1 MVIETY
7 AGSKYTL
14 SYIRLL
20 NLIGWDISLFFIVLE
35 TNMGYIVVNMVAFT
49 VVEVEVGTVVAAPV
63 CPAPQIQ
70 ETDYGSC
77 KAKHDEKS
85 EIIHR

>member
-1 MVIETY
+1 MSIMFET
-7 AGSKYTL
+7 
-14 SYIRLL
+14 
-20 NLIGWDISLFFIVLE
+20 D
-35 TNMGYIVVNMVAFT
+35 MGYVVVDMVAFT
-49 VVEVEVGTVVAAPV
+49 VVEVEVGTVIAAPV

-77 KAKHDEKS
+77 KAKYDEKS

>member
-1 MVIETY
+1 MPETDTGDVVI
-7 AGSKYTL
+7 
-14 SYIRLL
+14 
-20 NLIGWDISLFFIVLE
+20 D
-35 TNMGYIVVNMVAFT
+35 MVALT
-49 VVEVEVGTVVAAPV
+49 VIEVEVSTIITAPV

-77 KAKHDEKS
+77 KAKYDEKS